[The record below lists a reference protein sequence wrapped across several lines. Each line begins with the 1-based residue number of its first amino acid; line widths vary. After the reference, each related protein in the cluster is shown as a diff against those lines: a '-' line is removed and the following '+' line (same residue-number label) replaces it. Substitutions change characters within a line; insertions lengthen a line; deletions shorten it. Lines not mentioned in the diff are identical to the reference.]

1 MTGTGALSLEPFIRQ
16 FGEQSV
22 VGFMLVL
29 ARVSPLFVLAPLF
42 SSKLV
47 PGRVRG
53 IVAVALAVG
62 LTPVVIRG
70 QHVPTGPW
78 ELGGMVGKE
87 LLVGLAFAYSVGALF
102 AAISVAGNLLDV
114 SIGFSFGSLVDP
126 VNGTQSTIISQAYSM
141 MGLLIFIAINGDA
154 WVIKGLARTYD
165 LVPLTKSPALG
176 SLTEGAQTAF
186 SSIFLSAIQVAGPVL
201 LATLLTDI
209 AVGLI
214 SKVVP
219 QLNVM
224 AVGFP
229 AKIAVGLLLIGVSL
243 PFVAGW
249 IAGGVQG
256 SVSDALRTLHV
267 A

>member
-154 WVIKGLARTYD
+154 WVIN
-165 LVPLTKSPALG
+165 
-176 SLTEGAQTAF
+176 
-186 SSIFLSAIQVAGPVL
+186 LSRVKYRLYG
-201 LATLLTDI
+201 
-209 AVGLI
+209 
-214 SKVVP
+214 
-219 QLNVM
+219 
-224 AVGFP
+224 
-229 AKIAVGLLLIGVSL
+229 
-243 PFVAGW
+243 
-249 IAGGVQG
+249 
-256 SVSDALRTLHV
+256 
-267 A
+267 